1 MNDAKS
7 KYEIGMKDFVTK
19 PCISWFEFFSLKIL
33 KNSFKLDLLSD
44 FRSFV
49 SKYFKDQKLRT
60 LMEFPVIFLGASPQK
75 IPALYSLMNY
85 EGYKLGT
92 FYPMGGFY
100 KIIEAMMT
108 ICEDLG
114 VQLHKNATVSSINSE
129 NGKVKSS
136 FNACCYRD

>member
-1 MNDAKS
+1 
-7 KYEIGMKDFVTK
+7 MKDFVTK

-75 IPALYSLMNY
+75 IPALYSFMNY
-85 EGYKLGT
+85 GGYKLGT

-100 KIIEAMMT
+100 KIIEAMIT